1 MKNHHIESLMLMV
14 KSPWNHHARLPA
26 SVGRHW
32 ATLAVAPAS
41 GSGWSCWAFSRQ
53 PEARGERLQR
63 SPKRYLMGE
72 NPSKNNG
79 ELMWFVFF
87 MERKTHAAK
96 NGWMNDSG
104 YTFLRDQTD
113 ILLSSVRHDSWWVR
127 QEKYDGFMVQKYNIH
142 YQCIIKSSGLWHFGI
157 NYSPPHVA

>member
-32 ATLAVAPAS
+32 APLAVAPAS

-72 NPSKNNG
+72 IHPKIMVNWCDLSFSWNAKHMLPKMAEWMIVGTLFCVTRQTSYFLLFAMIPG
-79 ELMWFVFF
+79 EFARRNM
-87 MERKTHAAK
+87 M
-96 NGWMNDSG
+96 
-104 YTFLRDQTD
+104 
-113 ILLSSVRHDSWWVR
+113 DSWC
-127 QEKYDGFMVQKYNIH
+127 KS
-142 YQCIIKSSGLWHFGI
+142 IIFII
-157 NYSPPHVA
+157 NA

>member
-1 MKNHHIESLMLMV
+1 
-14 KSPWNHHARLPA
+14 
-26 SVGRHW
+26 
-32 ATLAVAPAS
+32 
-41 GSGWSCWAFSRQ
+41 
-53 PEARGERLQR
+53 
-63 SPKRYLMGE
+63 LMGE